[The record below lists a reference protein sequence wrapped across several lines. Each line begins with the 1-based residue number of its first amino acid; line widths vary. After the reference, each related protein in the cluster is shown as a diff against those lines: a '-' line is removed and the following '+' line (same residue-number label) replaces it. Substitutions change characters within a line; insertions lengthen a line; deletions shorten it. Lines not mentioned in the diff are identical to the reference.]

1 MQNINDIWNFIN
13 FVTNKYSNGYVS
25 PNEVSQSLD
34 IAQNMLWN
42 NYIGKRNNG
51 NELALIAL
59 QPFYNNTS
67 VTSNSVGLA
76 LYPSLWA
83 ETQGIYIDSP
93 SKKKSIR
100 QVLHNEVDY
109 ALRSAIYPIAEY
121 PRYLEQKT
129 GVQLYPSVTTIVDW
143 HYLSKPTTPV
153 MGYTVT
159 GNEVVYNPITS
170 VQLQFATQYWSE
182 VIALALQDIG
192 VNLAN
197 PEVSALVSSLNFN
210 ANNGNDGN

>member
-1 MQNINDIWNFIN
+1 MQNINDIWTFIN
-13 FVTNKYSNGYVS
+13 FVTNKYSNGYLS

-34 IAQNMLWN
+34 VAQNMLWN
-42 NYIGKRNNG
+42 NYVGKRNNG

-59 QPFYNNTS
+59 QPFYNNTA
-67 VTSNSVGLA
+67 VTSSSSGLA
-76 LYPSLWA
+76 LYPALWA
-83 ETQGIYIDSP
+83 ETQAIYIDATSQKT
-93 SKKKSIR
+93 SVR

-129 GVQLYPSVTTIVDW
+129 GVQLYPSTTTVVDW
-143 HYLSKPTTPV
+143 HFLSKPTTPV
-153 MGYTVT
+153 MEYTVS
-159 GNEVVYNPITS
+159 GNEVVYDSATS